1 MRKNGLFFKTISV
14 SLSALLTAGV
24 CAFTACG
31 VNGDSSSGGKVETPE
46 IEKIDDLTDERYVN
60 LYGRNFY
67 NENLAGMTFVN
78 SASGFEFKFRGT
90 SVSAKLCKIGSRDS
104 MWSVF
109 VDGETDSNAR
119 VLTFADTKGVF
130 IEKTLVEGLSE
141 GEHIIKVLKR
151 TPSNFDRLLVK
162 EISSDGMFTAVPEKP
177 SVNIAFYGDSIT
189 CGEGVLRDY
198 KPSDSAKYTALTQ
211 NALQSYAAYAAGKL
225 NASYEIFG
233 RGGIT
238 LKFRNPDIEPFSVLN
253 NYKSYAVDLSVAN
266 GDCPEYDFSSTVDA
280 VVVYLGTNDYLRSLK
295 YSTGYTAAGMKAAYI
310 EFVDS
315 VIATHYG
322 SDIPIVL
329 CSGLMVSGS
338 ELSDCVREA
347 VETLKAKYPYIAA
360 VVFEPGVTEPS
371 GGHPVV
377 EDSIKAGDVLA
388 ATLKTLLENSGLI
401 K

>member
-31 VNGDSSSGGKVETPE
+31 VTDDSSSGGKVETPE

-78 SASGFEFKFRGT
+78 SASGFELKFRGT

-119 VLTFADTKGVF
+119 VLTFTDTKGVF

-141 GEHIIKVLKR
+141 GEHTIKVLKR

-238 LKFRNPDIEPFSVLN
+238 LKFRNPENEPFSVLN
-253 NYKSYAVDLSVAN
+253 NYMSYAVDLSVAN

-280 VVVYLGTNDYLRSLK
+280 VVVYLGTNDYFRARN
-295 YSTGYTAAGMKAAYI
+295 YDTGYSPAGMEAAYI
-310 EFVDS
+310 EFVEQ
-315 VIATHYG
+315 VVGAHYG
-322 SDIPIVL
+322 YYIPVVL
-329 CSGLMVSGS
+329 CSGLMVHSS
-338 ELSDCVREA
+338 ELGGCVKGATEK
-347 VETLKAKYPYIAA
+347 LKAKYPYIAA
-360 VVFEPGVTEPS
+360 VDFEPGVTEPT

-377 EDSIKAGDVLA
+377 EDSIKAGNMLA
-388 ATLKTLLENSGLI
+388 ATLKTLLETSGLM
-401 K
+401 

>member
-1 MRKNGLFFKTISV
+1 MRKKGLLFKTISL

-24 CAFTACG
+24 CAFSACG
-31 VNGDSSSGGKVETPE
+31 GNDDSTSGGNVEVPE

-67 NENLAGMTFVN
+67 NENLEGMTFIN
-78 SASGFEFKFRGT
+78 SASGFELKFRGT

-109 VDGETDSNAR
+109 VGGETDSNAR
-119 VLTFADTKGVF
+119 VLTFTDTKGVF
-130 IEKTLVEGLSE
+130 IQETLVEGLSD

-151 TPSNFDRLLVK
+151 TPSNFDRILVK
-162 EISSDGMFTAVPEKP
+162 EISSDGMFTAAPEKP

-211 NALQSYAAYAAGKL
+211 NALQSYAAYAADKL

-238 LKFRNPDIEPFSVLN
+238 LKFRNPETESYSVLN
-253 NYKSYAVDLSVAN
+253 NYMSYAVDLSVAN

-280 VVVYLGTNDYLRSLK
+280 VVIYLGTNDYLRSLK

-322 SDIPIVL
+322 SDIPIIL
-329 CSGLMVSGS
+329 CSGLMVQKSG
-338 ELSDCVREA
+338 LSGCVKDA

-360 VVFEPGVTEPS
+360 VDFEPGVTEPS

-377 EDSIKAGDVLA
+377 EDSIKAGDTLA
-388 ATLKTLLENSGLI
+388 ATLKTLLETSGLM
-401 K
+401 

>member
-1 MRKNGLFFKTISV
+1 MRKNGLFFKTMSV

-31 VNGDSSSGGKVETPE
+31 VTDDSSSGGKVETPE
-46 IEKIDDLTDERYVN
+46 IEKIDDLTDERYIN

-78 SASGFEFKFRGT
+78 SASGFEIKFRGT

-119 VLTFADTKGVF
+119 VLTFTDTKGVF

-238 LKFRNPDIEPFSVLN
+238 LKFRNPENEPFSVLN

-280 VVVYLGTNDYLRSLK
+280 VVVYLGTNDYFRRK
-295 YSTGYTAAGMKAAYI
+295 YDTGYSPAGLEAAYI
-310 EFVDS
+310 EFVEQ
-315 VIATHYG
+315 VVGAHYG
-322 SDIPIVL
+322 YYIPVVL
-329 CSGLMVSGS
+329 CSGLMVHSS
-338 ELSDCVREA
+338 ELGGCVKGATEK
-347 VETLKAKYPYIAA
+347 LKAKYPYIAA
-360 VVFEPGVTEPS
+360 VDFEPGVTEPS

-377 EDSIKAGDVLA
+377 EDSIKAGDMLA
-388 ATLKTLLENSGLI
+388 ATLKTLLETSGLM
-401 K
+401 

>member
-31 VNGDSSSGGKVETPE
+31 VTGDSSSGGKVETPE
-46 IEKIDDLTDERYVN
+46 IKKIDDLTDERYVN

-78 SASGFEFKFRGT
+78 SASGFELKFRGT

-119 VLTFADTKGVF
+119 VLTFTDTKGVF

-141 GEHIIKVLKR
+141 GEHTIKVLKR

-225 NASYEIFG
+225 NTSYEIFG

-238 LKFRNPDIEPFSVLN
+238 LKFRNPETEPFSVLN

-280 VVVYLGTNDYLRSLK
+280 VVVYLGTNDYLRNK
-295 YSTGYTAAGMKAAYI
+295 NYSTGYTPAGMEAAYI
-310 EFVDS
+310 EFVEQ
-315 VIATHYG
+315 VVGAHYG
-322 SDIPIVL
+322 YYIPVVL
-329 CSGLMVSGS
+329 CSGLMVHSS
-338 ELSDCVREA
+338 ELGGCVKGAAEK
-347 VETLKAKYPYIAA
+347 LKAKYPYIAA
-360 VVFEPGVTEPS
+360 IDFDAGVTDP
-371 GGHPVV
+371 GHPVV
-377 EDSIKAGDVLA
+377 EDSIKAGDMLA
-388 ATLKTLLENSGLI
+388 ATLKTLLETSGLM
-401 K
+401 

>member
-31 VNGDSSSGGKVETPE
+31 VTDDSSSGGKVETPE

-78 SASGFEFKFRGT
+78 SASGFELKFRGT

-119 VLTFADTKGVF
+119 VLTFTDTNGVF

-141 GEHIIKVLKR
+141 GEHTIKVLKR

-238 LKFRNPDIEPFSVLN
+238 LKFRNPENEPFSVLN
-253 NYKSYAVDLSVAN
+253 NYMSYAVDLSVAN

-280 VVVYLGTNDYLRSLK
+280 VVVYLGTNDYFRARN
-295 YSTGYTAAGMKAAYI
+295 YDTGYSPAGMEAAYI
-310 EFVDS
+310 EFVEQ
-315 VIATHYG
+315 VVGAHYG
-322 SDIPIVL
+322 YYIPVVL
-329 CSGLMVSGS
+329 CSGLMVHSS
-338 ELSDCVREA
+338 ELGGCVKGATEK
-347 VETLKAKYPYIAA
+347 LKAKYPYIAA
-360 VVFEPGVTEPS
+360 VDFEPGVTEPT

-377 EDSIKAGDVLA
+377 EDSIKAGNMLA
-388 ATLKTLLENSGLI
+388 ATLKTLLETSGLM
-401 K
+401 

>member
-31 VNGDSSSGGKVETPE
+31 VTGDSSSGGKVETPE
-46 IEKIDDLTDERYVN
+46 IKKIDDLTDERYVN

-78 SASGFEFKFRGT
+78 SASGFELKFRGT

-119 VLTFADTKGVF
+119 VLTFTDTKGVF

-238 LKFRNPDIEPFSVLN
+238 LKFRNPETEPFSVLN
-253 NYKSYAVDLSVAN
+253 NYMSYAVDLSVAN

-280 VVVYLGTNDYLRSLK
+280 VVVYLGTNDYFRARN
-295 YSTGYTAAGMKAAYI
+295 YDTGYSPAGMEAAYI
-310 EFVDS
+310 EFVER
-315 VIATHYG
+315 VVGAHYG
-322 SDIPIVL
+322 YYIPVVL
-329 CSGLMVSGS
+329 CSGLMVHSS
-338 ELSDCVREA
+338 ELGGCVKGATEK
-347 VETLKAKYPYIAA
+347 LKAKYPYIAA
-360 VVFEPGVTEPS
+360 VDFEPGVTEPT

-377 EDSIKAGDVLA
+377 EDSIKAGDMLA
-388 ATLKTLLENSGLI
+388 ATLKTLLETSGLM
-401 K
+401 

>member
-31 VNGDSSSGGKVETPE
+31 VTDDSSSGGKVEIPE

-78 SASGFEFKFRGT
+78 SASGFEIKFRGT

-119 VLTFADTKGVF
+119 VLTFTDTKGVF

-141 GEHIIKVLKR
+141 GEHTIKVLKR

-238 LKFRNPDIEPFSVLN
+238 LKFRNPENEPFSVLN
-253 NYKSYAVDLSVAN
+253 NYMSYAVDLSVAN

-280 VVVYLGTNDYLRSLK
+280 VVVYLGTNDYFRARN
-295 YSTGYTAAGMKAAYI
+295 YGTGYSPAGMEAAYI
-310 EFVDS
+310 EFVEQ
-315 VIATHYG
+315 VVGAHYG
-322 SDIPIVL
+322 YYIPVVL
-329 CSGLMVSGS
+329 CSGLMVHSS
-338 ELSDCVREA
+338 ELGGCVKGATEK
-347 VETLKAKYPYIAA
+347 LKAKYPYIAA
-360 VVFEPGVTEPS
+360 VDFEPGVTEPT

-377 EDSIKAGDVLA
+377 EDSIKAGDMLA
-388 ATLKTLLENSGLI
+388 ATLKTLLETSGLI
-401 K
+401 

>member
-31 VNGDSSSGGKVETPE
+31 VTGDSSSGGKVETPE
-46 IEKIDDLTDERYVN
+46 IKKIDDLTDERYVN

-78 SASGFEFKFRGT
+78 SASGFELKFRGT

-119 VLTFADTKGVF
+119 VLTFTDTKGVF

-141 GEHIIKVLKR
+141 GEHTIKVLKR

-238 LKFRNPDIEPFSVLN
+238 LKFRNPETEPFSVLN

-280 VVVYLGTNDYLRSLK
+280 VVVYLGTNDYIRRK
-295 YSTGYTAAGMKAAYI
+295 YDTGYSPAGMEAAYI
-310 EFVDS
+310 EFVEQ
-315 VIATHYG
+315 VVGAHYG
-322 SDIPIVL
+322 YYIPVVL
-329 CSGLMVSGS
+329 CSGLMVHSS
-338 ELSDCVREA
+338 ELGGCVKGATEK
-347 VETLKAKYPYIAA
+347 LKAKYPYIAA
-360 VVFEPGVTEPS
+360 VDFDAGVTDP
-371 GGHPVV
+371 GHPVV
-377 EDSIKAGDVLA
+377 EDSIKAGDMLA
-388 ATLKTLLENSGLI
+388 ATLKTLLETSGLM
-401 K
+401 

>member
-1 MRKNGLFFKTISV
+1 MRKNGLFFKTMSV

-31 VNGDSSSGGKVETPE
+31 VNGDSSSGGKIETPE
-46 IEKIDDLTDERYVN
+46 IEKIDDLTDERYIN

-78 SASGFEFKFRGT
+78 SASGFELKFRGT

-119 VLTFADTKGVF
+119 VLTFTDTKGVF

-162 EISSDGMFTAVPEKP
+162 EISSDGMFIAVPEKP

-238 LKFRNPDIEPFSVLN
+238 LKFRNPETEPFSVLN

-280 VVVYLGTNDYLRSLK
+280 VVVYLGTNDYIRRK
-295 YSTGYTAAGMKAAYI
+295 YDTGYSPAGMEAAYI
-310 EFVDS
+310 EFVEQ
-315 VIATHYG
+315 VVGAHYG
-322 SDIPIVL
+322 YYIPVVL
-329 CSGLMVSGS
+329 CSGLMVHSS
-338 ELSDCVREA
+338 ELGGCVKGATEK
-347 VETLKAKYPYIAA
+347 LKAKYPYIAA
-360 VVFEPGVTEPS
+360 VDFDAGVTDP
-371 GGHPVV
+371 GHPVV
-377 EDSIKAGDVLA
+377 EDSIKAGDMLA
-388 ATLKTLLENSGLI
+388 ATLKTLLETSGLM
-401 K
+401 

>member
-1 MRKNGLFFKTISV
+1 MRKNGLFFKTMSV

-31 VNGDSSSGGKVETPE
+31 VTDDSSSGGKVETPE
-46 IEKIDDLTDERYVN
+46 IEKIDDLTDERYIN

-78 SASGFEFKFRGT
+78 SASGFELKFRGT

-119 VLTFADTKGVF
+119 VLTFTDTKGVF

-238 LKFRNPDIEPFSVLN
+238 LKFRNPENEPFSVLN

-280 VVVYLGTNDYLRSLK
+280 VVVYLGTNDYFRRK
-295 YSTGYTAAGMKAAYI
+295 YDTGYSPAGLEAAYI
-310 EFVDS
+310 EFVEQ
-315 VIATHYG
+315 VVGAHYG
-322 SDIPIVL
+322 YYIPVVL
-329 CSGLMVSGS
+329 CSGLMVHSS
-338 ELSDCVREA
+338 ELGGCVKGAMEK
-347 VETLKAKYPYIAA
+347 LKAKYPYIAA
-360 VVFEPGVTEPS
+360 VDFEPGVTEPS

-377 EDSIKAGDVLA
+377 EDSIKAGDMLA
-388 ATLKTLLENSGLI
+388 ATLKTLLETSGLM
-401 K
+401 

>member
-1 MRKNGLFFKTISV
+1 MRKNGLFFKTMSV

-31 VNGDSSSGGKVETPE
+31 VTDDSSSGGKVETPE
-46 IEKIDDLTDERYVN
+46 IEKIDDLTDERYIN

-78 SASGFEFKFRGT
+78 SASGFELKFRGT

-119 VLTFADTKGVF
+119 VLTFTDTKGVF

-238 LKFRNPDIEPFSVLN
+238 LKFRNPENEPFSVLN

-280 VVVYLGTNDYLRSLK
+280 VVVYLGTNDYFRRK
-295 YSTGYTAAGMKAAYI
+295 YDTGYSPAGLEAAYI
-310 EFVDS
+310 EFVEQ
-315 VIATHYG
+315 VVGAHYG
-322 SDIPIVL
+322 YYIPVVL
-329 CSGLMVSGS
+329 CSGLMVHSS
-338 ELSDCVREA
+338 ELGGCVKGATEK
-347 VETLKAKYPYIAA
+347 LKAKYPYIAA
-360 VVFEPGVTEPS
+360 VDFEPGVTEPS

-377 EDSIKAGDVLA
+377 EDSIKAGDMLA
-388 ATLKTLLENSGLI
+388 ATLKTLLETSGLM
-401 K
+401 

>member
-31 VNGDSSSGGKVETPE
+31 VTGDSSSGGKVETPE
-46 IEKIDDLTDERYVN
+46 IKKIDDLTDERYVN

-78 SASGFEFKFRGT
+78 SASGFEIKFRGT

-119 VLTFADTKGVF
+119 VLTFTDTKGVF

-238 LKFRNPDIEPFSVLN
+238 LKFRNPETEPFSVLN

-280 VVVYLGTNDYLRSLK
+280 VVVYLGTNDYLRNK
-295 YSTGYTAAGMKAAYI
+295 NYSTGYTPAGMEAAYI
-310 EFVDS
+310 EFVEQ
-315 VIATHYG
+315 VVGAHYG
-322 SDIPIVL
+322 YYIPVVL
-329 CSGLMVSGS
+329 CSGLMVHSS
-338 ELSDCVREA
+338 ELGGCVKGAAEK
-347 VETLKAKYPYIAA
+347 LKAKYPYIAA
-360 VVFEPGVTEPS
+360 IDFDAGVTDP
-371 GGHPVV
+371 GHPVV
-377 EDSIKAGDVLA
+377 EDSIKAGDMLA
-388 ATLKTLLENSGLI
+388 ATLKTLLETSGLM
-401 K
+401 